1 MDAHGRQ
8 SQLPG
13 VEILSGFRQASESTS
28 PLKRFTTEYGGPE
41 SYPLVRGVN
50 KSVVV
55 HEVGR
60 LHERGENYLRMR
72 ITTLKITYEIKGLT
86 VATPRNRRPLL
97 QGSHRQCLGPLIWES
112 VGETRYSLNASD
124 EAPLCFWVSRITIA
138 NRSPDR
144 ISSKA

>member
-13 VEILSGFRQASESTS
+13 MEILSGFRQASESTS
-28 PLKRFTTEYGGPE
+28 PLKRLTTEYGGPE

-60 LHERGENYLRMR
+60 LDERGENYLRMR
-72 ITTLKITYEIKGLT
+72 ITTL
-86 VATPRNRRPLL
+86 RNNLRN
-97 QGSHRQCLGPLIWES
+97 QGSNS
-112 VGETRYSLNASD
+112 SD
-124 EAPLCFWVSRITIA
+124 STEPPTALARLSQAMSGSTDMGISR
-138 NRSPDR
+138 
-144 ISSKA
+144 